1 MRERMRN
8 LASGPKRRHKHMEVP
23 VLPGLASTMSDTS
36 RVCEAEPGFDMRLT
50 RVARRPP
57 GSTYPYVPFST
68 VHGVSHRWPTV
79 WTHHVYRTEG
89 GCYVLPTYR
98 TECWSYC
105 IEGGRAT
112 VHIFTYGESVL
123 SRGDTLYSVL
133 ISLKGP
139 LDLLVGPVVLV
150 VCSALAVR
158 CLGLAVRR

>member
-1 MRERMRN
+1 MVESTCMISELDAGLTSTQLRGRGIKASRISLMISAT
-8 LASGPKRRHKHMEVP
+8 LA
-23 VLPGLASTMSDTS
+23 LAVVDAT
-36 RVCEAEPGFDMRLT
+36 G
-50 RVARRPP
+50 
-57 GSTYPYVPFST
+57 GN
-68 VHGVSHRWPTV
+68 VSHRWPTV

-89 GCYVLPTYR
+89 GCYR

-105 IEGGRAT
+105 TEGGRAT

-123 SRGDTLYSVL
+123 SRGNTLYSVL

-139 LDLLVGPVVLV
+139 LDLLVGPIVLV